1 MADIKFE
8 ENDLDT
14 TTTLEEVVEP
24 ENNLKE
30 MLVNYVGEQHN
41 PEDDNITV
49 HMIVETLAK
58 EFPEFVLA
66 VAEENFLR
74 GYQQALHDVDSGYPA
89 DLQNILQRTP
99 AGTQSEEQK

>member
-1 MADIKFE
+1 MK
-8 ENDLDT
+8 

>member
-8 ENDLDT
+8 ESDLDT
-14 TTTLEEVVEP
+14 TTTLDEIVEP
-24 ENNLKE
+24 ENDLKE

-41 PEDDNITV
+41 PEDNNITV

-74 GYQQALHDVDSGYPA
+74 GYQQALHDVDSGFPA
-89 DLQNILQRTP
+89 DLQNMIERTSTE
-99 AGTQSEEQK
+99 TQSEEQK